1 MCVHDENDSTSFA
14 QNSISPDM
22 HLDTPG
28 LNKRARFHWFLSSK
42 PSNFFA
48 AASNV
53 AQSYVP
59 LTSGVQGQ
67 RERGEEIQKR
77 RADTYTHRIFTMQSK
92 RHIKRK
98 RSVPHLMPRRR
109 QQQTSRPTHI
119 RPQLCQAKTGFLV
132 AQYRPGAKIPN
143 PIQ

>member
-67 RERGEEIQKR
+67 RERGR
-77 RADTYTHRIFTMQSK
+77 DTKTKSRHVHTPYLYDAEQETH
-92 RHIKRK
+92 
-98 RSVPHLMPRRR
+98 
-109 QQQTSRPTHI
+109 
-119 RPQLCQAKTGFLV
+119 
-132 AQYRPGAKIPN
+132 
-143 PIQ
+143 